1 MDIAD
6 LLTDLRRGERTRSR
20 TREREKPALGAA
32 QNSNARSR
40 IVSALKPKRNIGPP
54 RRAELFFFFLSSLF
68 FASRGRRGSSNA
80 SERHIRGRFFA
91 AQRAKRAITDLIG
104 APRNEFVPVPHS
116 PITILSGCYRASL
129 VRLPSHYTPER
140 ERTISGRRGYVR
152 PCISANSLAAR

>member
-54 RRAELFFFFLSSLF
+54 RRAERCFFFPLLSLF
-68 FASRGRRGSSNA
+68 CVARSSRFV
-80 SERHIRGRFFA
+80 EREREAHRGRFFA